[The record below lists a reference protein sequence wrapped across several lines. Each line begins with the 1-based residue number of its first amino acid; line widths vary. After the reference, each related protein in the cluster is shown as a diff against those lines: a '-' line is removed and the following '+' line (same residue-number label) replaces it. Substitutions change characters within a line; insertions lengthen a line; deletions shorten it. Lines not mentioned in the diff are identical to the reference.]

1 MQLSK
6 LDIGQDMLVN
16 IFALVGI
23 FMGSLMTMNGQGSTL
38 HLIWKPELSLLHED
52 EVDALPS
59 CKVSC
64 FSQSAFLPQGQGSLG
79 MPAWQFHLA
88 MGCLHPEL
96 LRQKEIP
103 MLSIAHQSPIL
114 I

>member
-6 LDIGQDMLVN
+6 LDIGQDMLAN

-23 FMGSLMTMNGQGSTL
+23 FMGSLMTMNGQGSIL

-52 EVDALPS
+52 EGNALPS
-59 CKVSC
+59 FKRSS
-64 FSQSAFLPQGQGSLG
+64 FSQSSFLPQSQGSLG
-79 MPAWQFHLA
+79 TPAWQSHLA
-88 MGCLHPEL
+88 TGFLHPEL
-96 LRQKEIP
+96 LSHKEIP
-103 MLSIAHQSPIL
+103 ILSIAHPSPIP

>member
-1 MQLSK
+1 MQLSE

-16 IFALVGI
+16 IFTLVGI
-23 FMGSLMTMNGQGSTL
+23 FMGSLMTMNGQGSIL

-52 EVDALPS
+52 EGNALPS
-59 CKVSC
+59 FTVSC

-79 MPAWQFHLA
+79 TPAWPFHLA
-88 MGCLHPEL
+88 MGFPHPEL
-96 LRQKEIP
+96 LSQKEIP
-103 MLSIAHQSPIL
+103 ILSIAQQGPIP